1 MCLHGLREV
10 LAALAEEAA
19 AARPDIPAQATGETE
34 VAGVLVPH
42 TGHEPKRVSRS
53 PG

>member
-19 AARPDIPAQATGETE
+19 ATRPDVPAQATGETD
-34 VAGVLVPH
+34 VAGALVQH
-42 TGHEPKRVSRS
+42 TGHEPRRVSRS

>member
-1 MCLHGLREV
+1 MCLHRLPEA

-19 AARPDIPAQATGETE
+19 KQAIPAQPSGHED

-42 TGHEPKRVSRS
+42 TGHEHRQVSRS